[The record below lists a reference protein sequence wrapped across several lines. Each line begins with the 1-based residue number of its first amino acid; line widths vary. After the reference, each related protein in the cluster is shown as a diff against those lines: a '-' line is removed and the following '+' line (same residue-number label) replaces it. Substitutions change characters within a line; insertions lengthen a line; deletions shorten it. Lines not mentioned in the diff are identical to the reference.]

1 MSGINFATN
10 PMLLFWLSIIT
21 LIALMLWLLI
31 VNKNK
36 FIFRENEW
44 AFHKKSL
51 TILSLAFILTTGFNY
66 WSMSQQGLQSIIVN
80 PYKAVKAAQLA
91 PKINQISNP
100 DNINSLS
107 DKEKQNTI
115 VIVYKFGCPDCQRLW
130 LYAQQHT
137 ELLPSENV
145 LWIPNKESNKNKSKL
160 VASSKKYPSITYWK
174 KIDNKL
180 VEEKI
185 EEPTESQ
192 LTMLS
197 KIAKEYTK

>member
-21 LIALMLWLLI
+21 LIALILWLLI
-31 VNKNK
+31 VNENK

-51 TILSLAFILTTGFNY
+51 TILSLAFILTTGYNY
-66 WSMSQQGLQSIIVN
+66 WSMSQQGLQSIFVN

-100 DNINSLS
+100 NDIDSLS

-130 LYAQQHT
+130 LHAQQHT
-137 ELLPSENV
+137 ELLPSKNV
-145 LWIPNKESNKNKSKL
+145 LWISNKDSNKNNSKL

-185 EEPTESQ
+185 EEPTEKQ
-192 LTMLS
+192 LEMLTNL
-197 KIAKEYTK
+197 AKDYRK

>member
-1 MSGINFATN
+1 MSEINFATN

-21 LIALMLWLLI
+21 LITLMLWLLI
-31 VNKNK
+31 VNEIK

-44 AFHKKSL
+44 VFHKKSL